1 MKPKLKSLPLV
12 LAAGTLAVAITGCGS
27 MDHRH
32 SARSDRMEPV
42 ASGTTVD
49 RTVTT
54 ERTVTVY
61 PNSGVVTTSSGAVV
75 SRSTPASVDPF
86 SPGYVSF
93 PAMANES
100 AGVIGHSAYCV
111 QHYNQ
116 PGCQSADTGY
126 GPSRD
131 RRFYRDSTGS
141 LDDRR
146 Y

>member
-1 MKPKLKSLPLV
+1 MKPKLRSLPLA
-12 LAAGTLAVAITGCGS
+12 LAAGTLALAITGCGS
-27 MDHRH
+27 MHHRDT
-32 SARSDRMEPV
+32 SVADR
-42 ASGTTVD
+42 TTVD

-54 ERTVTVY
+54 DRTVTVY
-61 PNSGVVTTSSGAVV
+61 PNSGVVTTTSATVV
-75 SRSTPASVDPF
+75 SRSTPAIIDPF
-86 SPGYVSF
+86 SPGYVPF

-100 AGVIGHSAYCV
+100 AGVSGHSNYCL
-111 QHYNQ
+111 QHYSQ
-116 PGCQSADTGY
+116 PGCQTADTGY